1 MNSKKYDIYGKNK
14 SVCKGGG
21 LDFVN
26 GRMFFAEF
34 RGKGCGDGLLY
45 Q

>member
-1 MNSKKYDIYGKNK
+1 MGKISQFVK
-14 SVCKGGG
+14 AGG
-21 LDFVN
+21 LAFVN

-34 RGKGCGDGLLY
+34 RGKGCGDGPLY